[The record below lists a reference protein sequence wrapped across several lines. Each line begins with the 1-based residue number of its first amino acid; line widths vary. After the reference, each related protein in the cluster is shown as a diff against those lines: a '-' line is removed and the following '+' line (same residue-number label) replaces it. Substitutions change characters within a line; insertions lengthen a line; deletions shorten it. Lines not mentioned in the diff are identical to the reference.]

1 MARLVARTHAHMS
14 RALLRRVRRSATRTP
29 VLNRALH
36 DRVRVLR
43 LRARSSPF
51 DLLER
56 LLPVHE
62 KPAGAGKRRLK
73 RAPAPL
79 LAAVGLAQTPL
90 FPHRPGVRPS
100 PRPRAAPAGRLRKG
114 PRRRRRARPDRDH
127 RARPGPCMHRA
138 RGAARHRQHP
148 ASGAHARA
156 AGHSESP
163 GTPSRRASRV
173 AGYSESPGTREDRR
187 CAPCRRSP
195 AHTHRECAPFRP
207 FRPPAAWRPAAA
219 GICFLRSRPQPR
231 ARVSGR
237 AHTRWSWRR
246 SRCPRRWCKASGPY
260 TPAHSAPCMCVRMCL
275 SALAHLHARG
285 YRGRARAAPP
295 LSLPMRA
302 PFPQCRIEAC
312 EHSGG
317 GGTT

>member
-1 MARLVARTHAHMS
+1 MRLVARTHAHMS

-73 RAPAPL
+73 PE
-79 LAAVGLAQTPL
+79 
-90 FPHRPGVRPS
+90 
-100 PRPRAAPAGRLRKG
+100 
-114 PRRRRRARPDRDH
+114 RARAVFASEGSPPPKAGTPGSRPPVRG
-127 RARPGPCMHRA
+127 RALACTEHA
-138 RGAARHRQHP
+138 GAARHRPHPPRAPTPEQP
-148 ASGAHARA
+148 ASICRVLRV

-163 GTPSRRASRV
+163 GTPSRRVLRV
-173 AGYSESPGTREDRR
+173 AGYREGRR

-195 AHTHRECAPFRP
+195 AHTHRECAPFHP
-207 FRPPAAWRPAAA
+207 FRSPAAWRPAAA

-231 ARVSGR
+231 ARVSGG

-246 SRCPRRWCKASGPY
+246 SRCPRRWCRASGLY

-275 SALAHLHARG
+275 SALAHLHVRG

-302 PFPQCRIEAC
+302 PFPHCRIEAC